1 MRHRRLVVL
10 LGCMALAPLAVLAG
24 DSPERSGRGEHWAA
38 MDTDGDGTISKA
50 EADAGAPRMAERF
63 AEIDADSDG
72 HVTKDEMHA
81 ARARFHEGMQA
92 HGQERFR
99 SADTN
104 GDGSIDLAEARQG
117 MPRAAEHF
125 GELDADSNGLLTH
138 EELRAGMHKH
148 HGEGARQGQQ
158 KPAQ

>member
-24 DSPERSGRGEHWAA
+24 DSPERGGRGEHWAA

-92 HGQERFR
+92 RGEERFR

-104 GDGSIDLAEARQG
+104 GDGSIDLAEAQQG

-148 HGEGARQGQQ
+148 RGERAREGQQ

>member
-1 MRHRRLVVL
+1 MRHCRLVVL

-24 DSPERSGRGEHWAA
+24 DSPERGGRGEHWAA

-92 HGQERFR
+92 RGEERFR

-104 GDGSIDLAEARQG
+104 GDGSIDLAEAQQG

-148 HGEGARQGQQ
+148 RGERAREGQQ

>member
-1 MRHRRLVVL
+1 
-10 LGCMALAPLAVLAG
+10 MALAPLAVLAG
-24 DSPERSGRGEHWAA
+24 DSPERGGRGEHWAA

-92 HGQERFR
+92 RGEERFR

-104 GDGSIDLAEARQG
+104 GDGSIDRAEAQQG

-148 HGEGARQGQQ
+148 HGERAREGQQ

>member
-24 DSPERSGRGEHWAA
+24 DSPERGGRGEHWAA

-50 EADAGAPRMAERF
+50 EADAGAPRMAEHF
-63 AEIDADSDG
+63 AGIDADSDG

-92 HGQERFR
+92 RGEERFR

-104 GDGSIDLAEARQG
+104 GDGSIDRAEAQQG

-148 HGEGARQGQQ
+148 HGERAREGQQ